1 MRMFDMSNDS
11 PLFRTA
17 DRCDELSRP
26 VPLYEAKMVHQ
37 FDHRWA
43 TYADV
48 GGGAR
53 DVTDGE
59 KADAS
64 FQVQPRYW
72 VEEREVL
79 LRLARLPHPVLK
91 AARGGDELGVR
102 QALASWVAAYWV
114 GLGEEPSR
122 KRLAQT
128 LGSLYADVPE
138 DWPAW
143 KALAAS
149 ALEHPPTDEDFRRI
163 RESDTALSAIGGLL
177 DTKSPR
183 WLMGWRDIA
192 RSTDERTVVAS
203 VVPRVAAN
211 HKMPLFITD
220 QDTKNAA
227 ALLGNWLSLPF
238 DYLARQKVGGSS
250 VTYFYLK
257 QFAALSPSSYGA
269 RELAFIAP
277 RVLELTYTAHDL
289 KPWAE
294 DLGYAGNPFSWDVER
309 RAILL
314 AELNAY
320 YARLYGM
327 SRDELR
333 YILDPTDIMGEDY
346 PSETFRVLKEKELR
360 AFGEYRT
367 RRLVLEA
374 WDRLPG

>member
-1 MRMFDMSNDS
+1 MSNDS
-11 PLFRTA
+11 GLFRTA
-17 DRCDELSRP
+17 SDRGELSRP

-43 TYADV
+43 TYADG

-79 LRLARLPHPVLK
+79 LRVARLPHPVLK

-128 LGSLYADVPE
+128 LGSLYADIPE

-143 KALAAS
+143 KALSAS
-149 ALEHPPTDEDFRRI
+149 ALEHPPTDEDFRLI
-163 RESDTALSAIGGLL
+163 RGNGAALSAIGGLL

-192 RSTDERTVVAS
+192 RSTDERTVIAS
-203 VVPRVAAN
+203 VVPRVGCGDKFLLMTLRGNSA
-211 HKMPLFITD
+211 L
-220 QDTKNAA
+220 AA
-227 ALLGNWLSLPF
+227 AFLGCLNSLVF
-238 DYLARQKVGGSS
+238 DFIARQKIGGTSVKYFTMKQLVGL
-250 VTYFYLK
+250 T
-257 QFAALSPSSYGA
+257 
-269 RELAFIAP
+269 P
-277 RVLELTYTAHDL
+277 RSFVCPNLEFVVSRTLELTYTGHDL

-294 DLGYAGNPFSWDVER
+294 DLGYTGNPFPWDAEH
-309 RAILL
+309 RAILR
-314 AELNAY
+314 AELDAY
-320 YARLYGM
+320 YARLYGLT
-327 SRDELR
+327 RDELR
-333 YILDPTDIMGEDY
+333 YILDPADVTGEDY